1 MVHVPQQKLL
11 NEVHLAE
18 FILVLVHLLVQG
30 ELGLVPVDPE
40 NQPRHN
46 VLHHHHDD
54 DLPEDA
60 KDRVP
65 LHDMAPTIPRAQ

>member
-1 MVHVPQQKLL
+1 MVHISQKKLL

-18 FILVLVHLLVQG
+18 LILVLVRLLLQR

-40 NQPRHN
+40 HHPRHN
-46 VLHHHHDD
+46 VFHHYD

-60 KDRVP
+60 EDRVP
-65 LHDMAPTIPRAQ
+65 LHDMAPTVPRAK